1 LIAGGFFLFLIIAA
15 RPEAGNHR
23 PMENETQPMLEI
35 GATNDEAQ
43 LSVIL
48 MHGLGADG
56 HDFADVATALSD
68 AALPSKW
75 RFVLPHA
82 PEQAV
87 TINMGMTMPAWY
99 DIIELDHPRSV
110 NWETVEESCRAI
122 ERLLEGERAE
132 KIVLAGFS
140 QGAAMALHVGLR
152 RQSEVA
158 GVLMMSGYLLESEEH
173 PCPKKSSD
181 IPIGIFHG
189 SEDPVVPFKAA
200 EDALAEL
207 DAGGYSTLFKAYQ
220 GMEHSLCDEEIR
232 DAFEWLQRA

>member
-1 LIAGGFFLFLIIAA
+1 MDTRTL
-15 RPEAGNHR
+15 PV
-23 PMENETQPMLEI
+23 LEI
-35 GATNDEAQ
+35 GAANDEAE

-56 HDFADVATALSD
+56 HDFADVATAMSR

-110 NWETVEESCRAI
+110 NWATVDESHRAI
-122 ERLLEGERAE
+122 EKLLGGERAG

-173 PCPKKSSD
+173 VCPAKSSE

-189 SEDPVVPFKAA
+189 SEDPVVPFNAA

-207 DAGGYSTLFKAYQ
+207 EAKGYSPGFKVYQ

-232 DAFEWLQRA
+232 DAFEWLQRV